1 MNKYFSAPKRQLTRD
16 EAIADFY
23 KARARRKAAE
33 EKFFKACPPIA
44 PYRPMSRT
52 ASILVGVSIIMLTMT
67 ILMGTVT
74 LLLLQ
79 HG

>member
-16 EAIADFY
+16 EAIADFQ
-23 KARARRKAAE
+23 KARARRKKAE
-33 EKFFKACPPIA
+33 AMLAKACPPIA
-44 PYRPMSRT
+44 PYRPMPRS
-52 ASILVGVSIIMLTMT
+52 ASILMGVSIIMLTMT

>member
-1 MNKYFSAPKRQLTRD
+1 MRMIIMK
-16 EAIADFY
+16 
-23 KARARRKAAE
+23 
-33 EKFFKACPPIA
+33 PIA